1 MITLTIPAEHEA
13 AVQAAY
19 ENHCSGYAEGVTPPT
34 IEAYIAQALNL
45 EAWAAGCQI
54 YAPVITAEQEP

>member
-19 ENHCSGYAEGVTPPT
+19 ENHLSGYAEGEAQPT
-34 IEAYIAQALNL
+34 IEQYIALALNL
-45 EAWAAGCQI
+45 EGWAAGCAA
-54 YAPVITAEQEP
+54 YLPSET